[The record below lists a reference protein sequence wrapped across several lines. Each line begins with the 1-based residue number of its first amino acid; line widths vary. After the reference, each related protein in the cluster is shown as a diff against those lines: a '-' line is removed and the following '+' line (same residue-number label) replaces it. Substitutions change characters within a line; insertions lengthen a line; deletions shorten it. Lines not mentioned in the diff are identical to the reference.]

1 MLAMGKLSESRQLM
15 EVAVVCLAIACCL
28 QAVTIAA
35 LAATVPF
42 LWQRVQKGEADLA
55 KLDEVV
61 SEFLELSGVNNGRPK

>member
-1 MLAMGKLSESRQLM
+1 M
-15 EVAVVCLAIACCL
+15 EVAIACLAIACCL

-42 LWQRVQKGEADLA
+42 LWQRVQKSEADLA

-61 SEFLELSGVNNGRPK
+61 SEFLELSGVNNGRLK